1 MSIEGMRLRNLIV
14 SLFLLCVIAEPL
26 FAAPRPQVT
35 QQKEQTAA
43 QRKRELAQ
51 RKRELAQRKRELA
64 QRKREAAKRKAEKK
78 RAAQKAVAAR
88 ETEKKRMAAKR
99 QRIKEGKLM
108 LYVYSYNQKTGE
120 PLPATQI
127 QVQELYARPG
137 KLPAINKPTDNK
149 HSRVAKTLKEGM
161 YKVYAAK
168 TGYFKGD
175 TIHFNH
181 REDEDTIKISLYPET
196 RLTFTVTDSLTS
208 RPIVAN
214 VIVRDQ
220 NHRKVMQTTSDSLHA
235 ILAVLLD
242 DRHPFY
248 TIEATALN
256 YHSFFDTITD
266 PTYYRGVVMM
276 PKAVKV
282 FVLRDIYF
290 AMGKTEILPTS
301 DEALNEL
308 FTLLTERPDQRIR
321 IIGHTDDIG
330 SDHSNQRLSEGRSE
344 AIRRVMIQRGID
356 GSRIETKGR
365 GERDPIV
372 PNDSEEHRQKNRRVE
387 IVLL

>member
-1 MSIEGMRLRNLIV
+1 MRLRNFIATM
-14 SLFLLCVIAEPL
+14 LLLSVVAEP
-26 FAAPRPQVT
+26 FYAAPRPQAVVQ

-43 QRKRELAQ
+43 QRKKEA
-51 RKRELAQRKRELA
+51 A

-78 RAAQKAVAAR
+78 RAAQKAAAAK
-88 ETEKKRMAAKR
+88 EAEKKRLAAKR
-99 QRIKEGKLM
+99 KRIKEGKLM
-108 LYVYSYNQKTGE
+108 LYVYSYNRKTGE

-127 QVQELYARPG
+127 LVQDAHARPG
-137 KLPAINKPTDNK
+137 KLPIINKPTDSK
-149 HSRVAKTLKEGM
+149 QSRVAKTVKEGV

-175 TIHFNH
+175 TILFSH
-181 REDEDTIKISLYPET
+181 REDEDTVKISLYPET

-248 TIEATALN
+248 TIDATALN
-256 YHSFFDTITD
+256 YFPFHDTITN
-266 PTYYRGVVMM
+266 PNYNSYRGVVMM
-276 PKAVKV
+276 PKSVRT

-290 AMGKTEILPTS
+290 AMGKTEILESS

-308 FTLLTERPDQRIR
+308 YSLLSERPDQRIR

-330 SDHSNQRLSEGRSE
+330 SDWSNQKLSEGRSE